1 MNQKK
6 VVPLQGI
13 LENMGKLQNNKI
25 NNFIH

>member
-13 LENMGKLQNNKI
+13 LENTGISKINKI